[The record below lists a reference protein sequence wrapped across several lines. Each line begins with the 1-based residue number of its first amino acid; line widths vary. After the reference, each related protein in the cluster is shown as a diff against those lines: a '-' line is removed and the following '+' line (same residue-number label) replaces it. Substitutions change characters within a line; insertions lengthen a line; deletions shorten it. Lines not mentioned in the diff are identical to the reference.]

1 MNNIIIKPFNTI
13 KSVNGQTTE
22 HFVNQDKI
30 IKLRKYLNNNG
41 FKYNWQEISPNT
53 EFNLNKISFTRLNK
67 LKQYDLVSTIADFND
82 CSDTNE
88 CDHLLNEE

>member
-1 MNNIIIKPFNTI
+1 MTKDMFNTKALI
-13 KSVNGQTTE
+13 
-22 HFVNQDKI
+22 KI
-30 IKLRKYLNNNG
+30 IKARKRKDYKFLFKKSLELNM
-41 FKYNWQEISPNT
+41 IC
-53 EFNLNKISFTRLNK
+53 FTRLNK